1 MKQKT
6 KALIPLFICLTA
18 SLFIWLFTLTG
29 VIGEKESWRII
40 FSTLG
45 LAGILLL
52 TIWFTKKIIQKI

>member
-1 MKQKT
+1 MKEKI
-6 KALIPLFICLTA
+6 KPLIPLFICLTA

-52 TIWFTKKIIQKI
+52 TIWLTKKLYNKI